1 MRVIQAFAA
10 LAVVSSAL
18 KVGSETETEV
28 LAQVKSATEAKTEA
42 TAEAKT
48 EVKTEVKTEA
58 KTEAKTETKTEA
70 KTEATAEAST
80 ETEAEQQGPPQPQP
94 TGWAGPIVPEIYG
107 QAVKEFDLTTPFTN
121 QDEYKKQLDIY
132 SDQIIAIEALRMEII
147 KLDYS
152 ITQAEEDYTNNARRI
167 LTNADRI
174 MENHQSALNNKANIE
189 KLQMDVNDVG
199 NCLTRQFEEQAT
211 LRSVLELYCH
221 QFTYVASLPYQCEQ
235 ILGAATKVLTQ

>member
-1 MRVIQAFAA
+1 M
-10 LAVVSSAL
+10 
-18 KVGSETETEV
+18 
-28 LAQVKSATEAKTEA
+28 
-42 TAEAKT
+42 
-48 EVKTEVKTEA
+48 
-58 KTEAKTETKTEA
+58 
-70 KTEATAEAST
+70 
-80 ETEAEQQGPPQPQP
+80 
-94 TGWAGPIVPEIYG
+94 PEHYG

-152 ITQAEEDYTNNARRI
+152 ITQAEEDYTSNARQI
-167 LTNADRI
+167 LKNADHI

-199 NCLTRQFEEQAT
+199 QCLTRQFDEQAN

-221 QFTYVASLPYQCEQ
+221 
-235 ILGAATKVLTQ
+235 

>member
-10 LAVVSSAL
+10 LAAVSSAL

-48 EVKTEVKTEA
+48 EVKTEA
-58 KTEAKTETKTEA
+58 MTEAKTETKTEA
-70 KTEATAEAST
+70 KAEATTEAST
-80 ETEAEQQGPPQPQP
+80 EAEAEQQGPPQPKP

-199 NCLTRQFEEQAT
+199 SCLTRQFEEQAT

-221 QFTYVASLPYQCEQ
+221 QFTYVASLPYQCE
-235 ILGAATKVLTQ
+235 

>member
-1 MRVIQAFAA
+1 MRVIQTFAA
-10 LAVVSSAL
+10 LAAVSSAL
-18 KVGSETETEV
+18 KVGAESETEV
-28 LAQVKSATEAKTEA
+28 LAQVKSSTEAATEAA
-42 TAEAKT
+42 VEAKI
-48 EVKTEVKTEA
+48 EA
-58 KTEAKTETKTEA
+58 KTEAK
-70 KTEATAEAST
+70 AEAST
-80 ETEAEQQGPPQPQP
+80 EASTEADAEQQPKP

-199 NCLTRQFEEQAT
+199 NCLTRQFEE
-211 LRSVLELYCH
+211 
-221 QFTYVASLPYQCEQ
+221 
-235 ILGAATKVLTQ
+235 

>member
-1 MRVIQAFAA
+1 MRVIQTFAA
-10 LAVVSSAL
+10 LAAVSSAL
-18 KVGSETETEV
+18 KVGAESETEV
-28 LAQVKSATEAKTEA
+28 LAQVKSSTEAATEAA
-42 TAEAKT
+42 VEAKI
-48 EVKTEVKTEA
+48 EAKTEA
-58 KTEAKTETKTEA
+58 KTEAKAEA
-70 KTEATAEAST
+70 KAEAST
-80 ETEAEQQGPPQPQP
+80 EASTEADAEQQPKP